1 MLILNKLVGL
11 PHDDK
16 NIGGSDPYC
25 TIFVG
30 RLDYKTTKETLR
42 RTFDKVFGDVV
53 SVRIV
58 KDANTGKSR
67 GYGFVEFSDERSADG
82 NVFLHFPINYLNFVF
97 IEAVRRGDG
106 RRVDDRRI
114 IVDSELGRTKR
125 SWLPRRLG
133 GGKGECRRD
142 RRDEEVRRELRKQI
156 ERE

>member
-1 MLILNKLVGL
+1 M
-11 PHDDK
+11 
-16 NIGGSDPYC
+16 
-25 TIFVG
+25 
-30 RLDYKTTKETLR
+30 
-42 RTFDKVFGDVV
+42 
-53 SVRIV
+53 
-58 KDANTGKSR
+58 
-67 GYGFVEFSDERSADG
+67 
-82 NVFLHFPINYLNFVF
+82 
-97 IEAVRRGDG
+97 RRGDG